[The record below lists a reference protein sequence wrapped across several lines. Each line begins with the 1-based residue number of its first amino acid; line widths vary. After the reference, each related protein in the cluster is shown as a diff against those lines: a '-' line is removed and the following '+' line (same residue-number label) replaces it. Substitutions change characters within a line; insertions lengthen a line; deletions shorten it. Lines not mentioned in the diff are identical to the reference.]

1 MVKLDE
7 RTLARGLVVR
17 PGQPLIG
24 IPFEDDEGE
33 GLAYFVEEPEED
45 EETRQRRRQRALDLA
60 GVWSD
65 MDWDEAERDLD
76 RIRHESKPTPPITD
90 L

>member
-1 MVKLDE
+1 VFKLDE
-7 RTLARGLVVR
+7 RMRARGLVVR

-24 IPFEDDEGE
+24 IPFEDEEGE
-33 GLAYFVEEPEED
+33 GVVYFAGEPEMD
-45 EETRQRRRQRALDLA
+45 EETRQRSIQVALDLA
-60 GVWSD
+60 GAWSH
-65 MDWDEAERDLD
+65 MDWDEMERELD